1 MRAPY
6 VDATMRAWLIGVVGT
21 LPQEISPQR
30 VDASREDVL
39 VKCERDGNLEDS
51 PDPENAEDASF
62 ARENKAL
69 LDGPKPVSCSFGV
82 GSASCIWAF
91 QVRRKSS
98 QLRAGE
104 RSSGG
109 LFR

>member
-69 LDGPKPVSCSFGV
+69 LDGPKPVPAPLVSGLHHAFGPSKFAE
-82 GSASCIWAF
+82 GP
-91 QVRRKSS
+91 
-98 QLRAGE
+98 
-104 RSSGG
+104 RS
-109 LFR
+109 